1 MAAVTIGHPPETD
14 DLFDLDI
21 KVDFDTNTITDVL
34 SSIRCGPSE
43 CCTSWLNCPY
53 TCDSSC
59 SDVTCGCN
67 GC

>member
-1 MAAVTIGHPPETD
+1 MTTATTARAPEVD

-21 KVDFDTNTITDVL
+21 KVDFDTNIITDIL
-34 SSIRCGPSE
+34 SSVRCGPSE
-43 CCTSWLNCPY
+43 CCTSAFNCPY